1 MSPHGEEST
10 VDSFDCRS
18 PTIEEQEPE
27 QEAEG
32 GGEEESFHLG
42 SDLWNVYESEG
53 YPYYLRM
60 RDNHSQW
67 DDPRTVGV
75 EGEEEEG
82 GGQEHEQE
90 QEEKYEEPATP
101 LRTPVSNPHVATP
114 VPSFYTKPAAMVSPH
129 DSPAVSSPLVAPPA
143 AVAAAVA
150 SPKDAQP
157 LQNPLTSP
165 TMTSPSKA
173 GVGATF
179 IKLNT
184 NINAADAKQTFLSA
198 QPIHA
203 ETKNAP
209 LRISPSQQRQQQQ
222 PQGVVGE
229 QKSAEE
235 VFAEAKSDE
244 PEPVIAAEAKEE
256 FVDASTDAEVK
267 EEKKEPPESRKAPVA
282 AKTKEEL
289 AQDSDLAKYV
299 RQAKM
304 GVPPPAIVNK
314 MRGEKVDAG
323 KVNDFCRAFG
333 LDHLVEEAGG
343 GGAEE
348 KEEEEEEEEEEPVL
362 TKEELAQDPD
372 LGKFVRQSKMGVPP
386 QAILN
391 KMRGEGVAA
400 DKIESFERTFGLA
413 TPKKAKKSSKALLP
427 RRTTVK
433 MQKIHWNA
441 VDESKL
447 EGSVWGQDE
456 EELGKADIEELEG
469 LFGEAKMGSPKGGA
483 GKKAGGKKAQS
494 GGAKLVDEKRAYNVN
509 IGLAQFKST
518 FGDDYNALVTAII
531 DFDAAKLGGERA
543 NNLKSLLPTE
553 REIRDVQVKGAEKRR
568 CPDRT
573 APPLTLRFARS
584 SSRATRAR
592 SENASGSSW
601 LSRGR
606 TGAGRRS
613 RWSWLP

>member
-1 MSPHGEEST
+1 
-10 VDSFDCRS
+10 
-18 PTIEEQEPE
+18 
-27 QEAEG
+27 
-32 GGEEESFHLG
+32 
-42 SDLWNVYESEG
+42 
-53 YPYYLRM
+53 
-60 RDNHSQW
+60 
-67 DDPRTVGV
+67 
-75 EGEEEEG
+75 
-82 GGQEHEQE
+82 
-90 QEEKYEEPATP
+90 
-101 LRTPVSNPHVATP
+101 
-114 VPSFYTKPAAMVSPH
+114 
-129 DSPAVSSPLVAPPA
+129 
-143 AVAAAVA
+143 
-150 SPKDAQP
+150 
-157 LQNPLTSP
+157 
-165 TMTSPSKA
+165 
-173 GVGATF
+173 
-179 IKLNT
+179 
-184 NINAADAKQTFLSA
+184 
-198 QPIHA
+198 
-203 ETKNAP
+203 
-209 LRISPSQQRQQQQ
+209 
-222 PQGVVGE
+222 
-229 QKSAEE
+229 
-235 VFAEAKSDE
+235 
-244 PEPVIAAEAKEE
+244 
-256 FVDASTDAEVK
+256 
-267 EEKKEPPESRKAPVA
+267 
-282 AKTKEEL
+282 
-289 AQDSDLAKYV
+289 
-299 RQAKM
+299 
-304 GVPPPAIVNK
+304 
-314 MRGEKVDAG
+314 
-323 KVNDFCRAFG
+323 
-333 LDHLVEEAGG
+333 
-343 GGAEE
+343 
-348 KEEEEEEEEEEPVL
+348 VL

-413 TPKKAKKSSKALLP
+413 TPKKAKKSSKALPP

-518 FGDDYNALVTAII
+518 FGDDYNALVTAIM

-606 TGAGRRS
+606 TGAGRRL